1 MMPSFLH
8 ISFKI
13 PHHILILVNS
23 LGLPAVI
30 RVTEGQKDAFANH
43 EESIW
48 GVYISPLY

>member
-1 MMPSFLH
+1 MNFFLN
-8 ISFKI
+8 FMDY
-13 PHHILILVNS
+13 LVNS

-48 GVYISPLY
+48 GVYISV